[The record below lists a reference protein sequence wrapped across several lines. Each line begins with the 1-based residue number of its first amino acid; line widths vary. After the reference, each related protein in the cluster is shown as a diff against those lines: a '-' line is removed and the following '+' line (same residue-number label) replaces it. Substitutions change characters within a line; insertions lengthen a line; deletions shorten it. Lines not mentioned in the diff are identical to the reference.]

1 MRYMKIRSCSGV
13 EQVKNGND
21 SDSLRPKAERSQAA
35 FSTCADERINCG
47 MNILT
52 AKAANSHMQ
61 PKCPNLCLSDQFEID
76 YTDPHRTANKL
87 EYSWTQRCSRK
98 PRPSKVNCSIFR
110 SFECSQ
116 DRRIQLSLR
125 HAGIRTIQAIAS
137 FGLFLRFP
145 VTGLKRPTAQAVLIL
160 GTRFHSPSRSMSG
173 LKITSKWSRP
183 QVVRWCRSGRQASR
197 ERACRC

>member
-21 SDSLRPKAERSQAA
+21 SDSLRPKAKRSQAA

-52 AKAANSHMQ
+52 AKAANSHKQVGIFMD
-61 PKCPNLCLSDQFEID
+61 S
-76 YTDPHRTANKL
+76 
-87 EYSWTQRCSRK
+87 SRK
-98 PRPSKVNCSIFR
+98 PRPSKVNCSVFR

-116 DRRIQLSLR
+116 DWRIQLSLR
-125 HAGIRTIQAIAS
+125 QAGIRTIQAIAS